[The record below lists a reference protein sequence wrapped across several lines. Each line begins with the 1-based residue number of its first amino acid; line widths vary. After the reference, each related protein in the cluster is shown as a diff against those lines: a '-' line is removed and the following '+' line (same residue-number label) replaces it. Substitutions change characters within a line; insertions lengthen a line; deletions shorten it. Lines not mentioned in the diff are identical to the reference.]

1 MEWEESNGHGEVQPT
16 QIHGNFDCQLS
27 NSAKE
32 ILDNPEMFDAHLESI
47 DREIGKFLQNS
58 TIGLDGDM
66 DQEEGHTNMN
76 EMDGDYVD

>member
-1 MEWEESNGHGEVQPT
+1 
-16 QIHGNFDCQLS
+16 
-27 NSAKE
+27 
-32 ILDNPEMFDAHLESI
+32 MFDAHLESI